1 MADDDPWSAEK
12 GYCQCIGKPIAMDD
26 GRTHLACGWCSQ
38 WRPPRDCSANQA
50 SYFRGTRGRCADGI
64 QARKMRWGAMFCH
77 NCDTWD
83 LIDPPVPPPL
93 APPPQPG
100 QPPMPPRKRG
110 YMRFSRGAIMR
121 SKGAGRLQS
130 RSCSLFAACGP
141 PPPARWYILRGEDAM
156 PCSGSGKPWYVSH
169 RSATAF
175 GGVDGL
181 CPRAKMVLHWATNV
195 RSCWDH
201 IPRGAVALAVSQEPH
216 QDFRLIVLKSL
227 FYRAP
232 KPFDGSALIPWIGP
246 RAK

>member
-1 MADDDPWSAEK
+1 MLDPTVVVFS
-12 GYCQCIGKPIAMDD
+12 
-26 GRTHLACGWCSQ
+26 
-38 WRPPRDCSANQA
+38 
-50 SYFRGTRGRCADGI
+50 
-64 QARKMRWGAMFCH
+64 QARRMKKTHREDEKHAVPEYQEAGIEYPADIH
-77 NCDTWD
+77 ALD
-83 LIDPPVPPPL
+83 LANPGTFRIDPR
-93 APPPQPG
+93 Q
-100 QPPMPPRKRG
+100 
-110 YMRFSRGAIMR
+110 
-121 SKGAGRLQS
+121 
-130 RSCSLFAACGP
+130 
-141 PPPARWYILRGEDAM
+141 
-156 PCSGSGKPWYVSH
+156 H
-169 RSATAF
+169 F